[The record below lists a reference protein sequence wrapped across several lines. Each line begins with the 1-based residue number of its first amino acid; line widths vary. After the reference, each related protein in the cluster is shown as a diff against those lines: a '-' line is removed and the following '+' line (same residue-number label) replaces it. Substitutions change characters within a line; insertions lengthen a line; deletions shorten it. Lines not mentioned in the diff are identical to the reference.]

1 MSDSCTDLDCFL
13 TNETLKMKSKKIRYK
28 YISHALVTLAL
39 VCGISS
45 CNESVLTETPIDFI
59 STSNAFTS
67 ASDVELGVVGL
78 YSLARDWYS
87 NVDEKHMFVYVALG
101 TDEAYNGEDP
111 AGGTMSNWDT
121 EIVPTG
127 SLPLNYWTKAFD
139 LVYQA
144 NTVIQGIEGLAWS
157 DESTK
162 NSYLAEARFFRAFA
176 YRILVTLYG
185 DVPLIT
191 EPVASAKTDFVRS
204 PKADIYELMEGDFA
218 FGASYLPV
226 RGAEAA
232 AGRLTQ
238 GAAWHMLSETYLAQE
253 KFQGAVDA
261 ATHVIGDYGYDL
273 MRARFGSQPNHFG
286 NENVYF
292 DLFTKENHNL
302 STNTEGI
309 WVIQNDP
316 DITGGGSYSGE
327 RAFGP
332 AYYRMGNTPDG
343 FKAFR
348 GELYNGAYTGY
359 SDTLGRPVTWVRPTN
374 YTAYY
379 IWESDWSNDYRNAEA
394 CVKRNFYFDNP
405 NSAYDGQKIE
415 WSLYSSRS
423 SALKDSTQ
431 YIFPYFMK
439 VASPLDHYI
448 DLARSG
454 GGYNHKDLYAI
465 RLAETYLL
473 RAEAYLGLDQTDN
486 AASDINEVRERANA
500 GQISASDVTIDY
512 ILDERARELY
522 TEEWRMLTLMRLGK
536 LVERVRQYN
545 DNPLNPG
552 VGIED
557 FHNLWPIPQT
567 EIDLNTGAV
576 LEQNPGY
583 SE

>member
-1 MSDSCTDLDCFL
+1 
-13 TNETLKMKSKKIRYK
+13 MKNKKLAYK
-28 YISHALVTLAL
+28 YICHALAGMAVIW
-39 VCGISS
+39 GISS
-45 CNESVLTETPIDFI
+45 CDEGVLKETPIDFI

-67 ASDVELGVVGL
+67 SSDVEMGVVGL
-78 YSLARDWYS
+78 YSLARNWYS

-121 EIVPTG
+121 EITPSG

-144 NTVIQGIEGLAWS
+144 NTVIAGIEGMEWS
-157 DESTK
+157 DESLK

-185 DVPLIT
+185 DVPLVT
-191 EPVASAKTDFVRS
+191 EPVVSAKTDFVRD
-204 PKADIYELMEGDFA
+204 PKEDIYALMEEDFA
-218 FGASYLPV
+218 FGTENLPV
-226 RGAEAA
+226 RGEEVA

-238 GAAWHMLSETYLAQE
+238 GAAWHMLSETYLAQD
-253 KFQGAVDA
+253 KFQEAVDA
-261 ATHVIGDYGYDL
+261 ATHVIKDYGYDL
-273 MRARFGSQPNHFG
+273 MRARFGSQPDLFG
-286 NENVYF
+286 SENVYF

-302 STNTEGI
+302 STNTEAI

-316 DITGGGSYSGE
+316 DVTGGGSYSGE
-327 RAFGP
+327 RAFGC

-343 FKAFR
+343 YKAFR
-348 GELYNGAYTGY
+348 GELYDGSYTGY
-359 SDTLGRPVTWVRPTN
+359 SDTLGRPVAWVRPTN
-374 YTAYY
+374 YVAYD
-379 IWESDWSNDYRNAEA
+379 IWKGDWNNDYRNAEA
-394 CVKRNFYFDNP
+394 CIKRNFYFDNP
-405 NSAYDGQKIE
+405 GSAYDGQKIE

-423 SALKDSTQ
+423 SALKDTTQ
-431 YIFPYFMK
+431 YLFPYFMK
-439 VASPLDHYI
+439 VASPLDHYT

-465 RLAETYLL
+465 RLAETYLI
-473 RAEAYLGLDQTDN
+473 RAEAYLGLNQKDK
-486 AASDINEVRERANA
+486 AAGDINEVRERSNA
-500 GQISASDVTIDY
+500 TPISASDVSTDY

-522 TEEWRMLTLMRLGK
+522 TEEWRLLTLMRLGK
-536 LVERVRQYN
+536 LVDRVRQYN
-545 DNPLNPG
+545 DDPSNPG

-557 FHNLWPIPQT
+557 QHSLWPIPQT

-583 SE
+583 SN